1 MHGGADKL
9 QNGMNLLRI
18 TVPVE
23 TRTDSQT
30 DPRGGNCKDQRFGK
44 KIGHSG
50 LGLSI
55 ITQSLDYAGSGLD
68 NLLSS

>member
-1 MHGGADKL
+1 MLYVLLCQLRPGQTAKQTPGAETA
-9 QNGMNLLRI
+9 RI
-18 TVPVE
+18 NSLE
-23 TRTDSQT
+23 
-30 DPRGGNCKDQRFGK
+30 K